1 MADLSP
7 RALTSITGAATVGAI
22 ASQLLSLRL
31 PPSENFH
38 PMPPSPAP
46 RVQNRTLVGILFM
59 LAASSL
65 FPVMNGLVQ
74 VLSASYS
81 TEQIVWARAAS
92 HFVFIVALFVPSVGP
107 SVVRTATPKWQII
120 RSMVHLMSMLFFFTG
135 VKYLP
140 LAKAASIS
148 FTAPFFV
155 ALLAW
160 PMLGERMT
168 FNRLVAVIV
177 AFLGVLVVIRPGS
190 AVFQWASLYMLCSA
204 MCYGLYQILTR
215 RVAGYDSAETT
226 AVYSALVGTVVMSLV
241 MPFVWT
247 DIASWSDAA
256 LLFSLGIIGGT
267 AHYFVARAMTY
278 AQANIIAPF
287 GYWQLI
293 GSVIVGYLISGYLP
307 DMFTW
312 IGAGII
318 VCAGLHIAWSETR
331 PQPAA
336 SVQRQQ
342 A

>member
-1 MADLSP
+1 VDLF
-7 RALTSITGAATVGAI
+7 LTRNAAAATLEAPALSDENSCSMSLSSSPGA
-22 ASQLLSLRL
+22 
-31 PPSENFH
+31 P
-38 PMPPSPAP
+38 
-46 RVQNRTLVGILFM
+46 NRTLVGILFM

-74 VLSASYS
+74 VLSARYS

-92 HFVFIVALFVPSVGP
+92 HFVFILALFVPPLGP
-107 SVVRTATPKWQII
+107 SVLRTATPKWQII

-160 PMLGERMT
+160 PMLGERLAL
-168 FNRLVAVIV
+168 NRVVAVLV
-177 AFLGVLVVIRPGS
+177 AFLGVIVIIRPGS
-190 AVFQWASLYMLCSA
+190 DVFQWASLLMLGSA
-204 MCYGLYQILTR
+204 VCYALYQILTR

-241 MPFVWT
+241 LPLVWT
-247 DIASWSDAA
+247 PIASWADAA

-278 AQANIIAPF
+278 AQASTIAPF

-293 GSVIVGYLISGYLP
+293 GAVVVGYIISGYLP
-307 DMFTW
+307 DMLTW
-312 IGAGII
+312 VGAGII
-318 VCAGLHIAWSETR
+318 ICAGLHIAWSETR
-331 PQPAA
+331 TQAAVGLQRPQG
-336 SVQRQQ
+336 
-342 A
+342 

>member
-1 MADLSP
+1 MSP
-7 RALTSITGAATVGAI
+7 
-22 ASQLLSLRL
+22 SQQ
-31 PPSENFH
+31 PNG
-38 PMPPSPAP
+38 P
-46 RVQNRTLVGILFM
+46 RKTLVGIIFM

-74 VLSASYS
+74 VMSAYYT

-92 HFVFIVALFVPSVGP
+92 HFVFIIALFLPTVGAT
-107 SVVRTATPKWQII
+107 VLRTATPKWQIV

-160 PMLGERMT
+160 PILGERLT
-168 FNRLVAVIV
+168 LNRFASIIV
-177 AFLGVLVVIRPGS
+177 AFTGVLVIIRPGS
-190 AVFQWASLYMLCSA
+190 DVFQWASLYMLGSA
-204 MCYGLYQILTR
+204 LCYGLYQTLTR
-215 RVAGYDSAETT
+215 QVAGYDTAETT
-226 AVYSALVGTVVMSLV
+226 AVYSALVGTVVMSLAV
-241 MPFVWT
+241 PFFWVP
-247 DIASWSDAA
+247 IASWSDGAI
-256 LLFSLGIIGGT
+256 LFSLGIIGGT
-267 AHYFVARAMTY
+267 AHYFVARAMVN
-278 AQANIIAPF
+278 AQASIIAPF

-293 GSVIVGYLISGYLP
+293 GSVVVGYFISGYLP

-331 PQPAA
+331 TPQPV
-336 SVQRQQ
+336 SDTRHS
-342 A
+342 